1 MSNLPPKQVSA
12 SISHDHALFTL
23 PHQSHL
29 SINQKQAK
37 TQADSKAAGIIE
49 SHKEKTMKNTNA
61 KSTNLPLILLIASLA
76 AVILG
81 GVYLVFNLHTP
92 NQNNGSA
99 SLAVETAPPEPTVP
113 VLAPVEPTAPPE
125 PTPAPTA
132 VPAVDPVDFVNS
144 IIDPNQY
151 RTWISQLSGEESV
164 LINGQ
169 ESKIDTR
176 YSYAMF
182 SGQNNA
188 KAHEYMLQTI
198 RQFIPEEQITVEPY
212 TYVDGM
218 GANTWYNIIVTFPGQ
233 THPEQQVLF
242 TAHYDS
248 CVVFEG
254 NPLEYAP
261 GANDNGTGVAT
272 LLEALRAFNQMK
284 FGKTLKLVFFT
295 GEENFQ
301 QGSKAY
307 VEQHAGDQI
316 VGVINMDMF
325 GTDKD
330 GDRCLE
336 LYVGGLTGSQELANL
351 FLNTIQKHQLNLKA
365 DYLISNAY
373 DLADQKSFWE
383 KEIAAITVMENFLPD
398 YSPGGC
404 ETGMD
409 RTDHWHLPGDKLEA
423 VNLEYAF
430 DIGRAGI
437 YTVLE
442 LAEAQPVTR

>member
-1 MSNLPPKQVSA
+1 
-12 SISHDHALFTL
+12 
-23 PHQSHL
+23 
-29 SINQKQAK
+29 
-37 TQADSKAAGIIE
+37 
-49 SHKEKTMKNTNA
+49 
-61 KSTNLPLILLIASLA
+61 
-76 AVILG
+76 
-81 GVYLVFNLHTP
+81 
-92 NQNNGSA
+92 
-99 SLAVETAPPEPTVP
+99 
-113 VLAPVEPTAPPE
+113 
-125 PTPAPTA
+125 
-132 VPAVDPVDFVNS
+132 
-144 IIDPNQY
+144 
-151 RTWISQLSGEESV
+151 
-164 LINGQ
+164 
-169 ESKIDTR
+169 
-176 YSYAMF
+176 
-182 SGQNNA
+182 
-188 KAHEYMLQTI
+188 
-198 RQFIPEEQITVEPY
+198 
-212 TYVDGM
+212 
-218 GANTWYNIIVTFPGQ
+218 
-233 THPEQQVLF
+233 
-242 TAHYDS
+242 
-248 CVVFEG
+248 
-254 NPLEYAP
+254 
-261 GANDNGTGVAT
+261 
-272 LLEALRAFNQMK
+272 MK